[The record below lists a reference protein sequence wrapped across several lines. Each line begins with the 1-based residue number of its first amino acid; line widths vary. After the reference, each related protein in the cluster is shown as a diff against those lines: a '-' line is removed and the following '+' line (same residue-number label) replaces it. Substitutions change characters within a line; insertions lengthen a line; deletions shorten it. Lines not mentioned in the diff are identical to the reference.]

1 VVTLNVRLDVRRREA
16 CSLFRDRQLF
26 GSSGGPTAA
35 TPQLPYPESI
45 VRPSICELTL
55 VLLVVTTAPE
65 AGRAQTAPRLQPA
78 DRLRLAEGKRLADRL
93 CEQVWPGWGRTPFQ
107 LLLLGD
113 SAEFLV
119 GGPPKP
125 DGFTRVGYDA
135 ILGTEIWT
143 RPQRFPP
150 TLLATFP
157 AVGGIPTIV
166 VGSAERTGKSSMA
179 WVLTL
184 MHEHFHQWQYSQP
197 DYYAGVARL
206 GLAHGDST
214 GQWMLNYPFPYS
226 SPAVQQSTRELAIAV
241 RKALDSDSARRQ
253 PALAEV
259 VRARNALQSRL
270 SPEEYRYLEFQ
281 LWQEGVARFLEN
293 VSAIEAA
300 KLPPPHPEFQRL
312 RDYET
317 YSRVAQRVR
326 QDLRQA
332 LQQLDLGQQGRV
344 AFYPLGAGIALLLDE
359 TRPDWKQ
366 EYTRHP
372 FALAALIPAD

>member
-1 VVTLNVRLDVRRREA
+1 VRWSVAVLCFVSIVGA
-16 CSLFRDRQLF
+16 A
-26 GSSGGPTAA
+26 TAA
-35 TPQLPYPESI
+35 RNHADSTPSL
-45 VRPSICELTL
+45 
-55 VLLVVTTAPE
+55 
-65 AGRAQTAPRLQPA
+65 RAS
-78 DRLRLAEGKRLADRL
+78 DRARLAEVLRLSDQLSARL
-93 CEQVWPGWGRTPFQ
+93 WPGWEHTPLR
-107 LLLLGD
+107 LLLVTD
-113 SAEFLV
+113 SAEFLL
-119 GGPPKP
+119 GDPAAG
-125 DGFTRVGYDA
+125 DFTLHGSDSL
-135 ILGTEIWT
+135 LGRDVWI
-143 RPQRFPP
+143 RPRQFPP
-150 TLLATFP
+150 SLLATFP
-157 AVGGIPTIV
+157 FDGAPTIV
-166 VGSAERTGKSSMA
+166 VGTAEGTGKHSA
-179 WVLTL
+179 PWVLTL
-184 MHEHFHQWQYSQP
+184 LHEHFHQWQYSQP

-281 LWQEGVARFLEN
+281 LWQEGVARFLEY